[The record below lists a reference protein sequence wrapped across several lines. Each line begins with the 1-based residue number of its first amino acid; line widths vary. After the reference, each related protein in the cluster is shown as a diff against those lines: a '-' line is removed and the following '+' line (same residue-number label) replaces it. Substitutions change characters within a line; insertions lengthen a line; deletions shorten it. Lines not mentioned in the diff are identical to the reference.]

1 MLCELQN
8 IVKAYPAP
16 SGGGRLTILNG
27 ISLSL
32 DKGDSVSIVGPSGSG
47 KTTLLHIAAGLDSPD
62 SGGVL
67 IDGNDISKL
76 GEDELAFTRN
86 RKVGVVFQ
94 RHYLLPQ
101 CTLLENVLIPTLP
114 YQNKQEKILLRQRA
128 VNLLE
133 RLGLSDRADH
143 FPAQLSGGE
152 CQRGALARALINCP
166 SLLCADEP
174 TGSLD
179 RESAAG
185 IGRLLR
191 EVNEEERTALLLVTH
206 SESLAAEMK
215 ITLELRNGALN
226 SKSRQNR

>member
-1 MLCELQN
+1 MVCELQN
-8 IVKAYPAP
+8 IVKTYPSSA
-16 SGGGRLTILNG
+16 SSSRVMVLND

-32 DKGDSVSIVGPSGSG
+32 DKGESVSIVGPSGSG
-47 KTTLLHIAAGLDSPD
+47 KSTLLHIAAGLDLPD
-62 SGGVL
+62 SGSVL

-76 GEDELAFTRN
+76 RDDELAVTRN

-114 YQNKQEKILLRQRA
+114 YQNRQEKILLRQRA
-128 VNLLE
+128 ENLLE
-133 RLGLSDRADH
+133 RLGLFDRVDS
-143 FPAQLSGGE
+143 FPIQLSGGE
-152 CQRGALARALINCP
+152 RQRVSLARALINCP

-179 RESAAG
+179 HESAAD

-191 EVNEEERTALLLVTH
+191 EVNEEEQTALLLVTH
-206 SESLAAEMK
+206 SERLAAEMK
-215 ITLELRNGALN
+215 ITLELRGGALS
-226 SKSRQNR
+226 SKERRNR